1 MHEAALFGPEGEAV
15 DTTLYGVGAE
25 HEDEVAADGDR
36 QARRGL
42 NGRDNFGMVLIE
54 LGKRVDKGHCLWK
67 IVEAACDGLHVVV
80 RVLLHNVRDLHS
92 LNQSQAEGEK
102 D

>member
-25 HEDEVAADGDR
+25 HEDEVAAADGDR
-36 QARRGL
+36 QGGRGL
-42 NGRDNFGMVLIE
+42 DEGDNFGTVLIE
-54 LGKRVDKGHCLWK
+54 LGKRVDKGRCLWK

-80 RVLLHNVRDLHS
+80 RVLLHNLHS